1 MARVLRSV
9 LWHQHPFPGPVWFPE
24 KRDLTFSV
32 TRCLSPACHGLHCI
46 PTNSGQPR
54 TSSHGYSEWVL
65 DLIFLTFRTSS
76 TLRDNYKMLSG
87 FQGGSDGKEF
97 ACNTGD
103 GCLIHGWGRSPGE
116 GNGNPLQ
123 YSCLGNLMDR
133 GTWLAMVQKSHRS
146 QKCQTQSTGSQ
157 VLDTN
162 EWPSSNNNETL

>member
-1 MARVLRSV
+1 MESWMRVKEGDESFKKCLMTSASFSWPCLVSWEER
-9 LWHQHPFPGPVWFPE
+9 F
-24 KRDLTFSV
+24 DLLSDR
-32 TRCLSPACHGLHCI
+32 RCLSPTCHALYCI

-76 TLRDNYKMLSG
+76 TLRDNYEMLSG
-87 FQGGSDGKEF
+87 FQGVSDGKEF

-103 GCLIHGWGRSPGE
+103 GCSIPGWGRSPGE

-133 GTWLAMVQKSHRS
+133 GTWLATVQKSHRS

-157 VLDTN
+157 KC
-162 EWPSSNNNETL
+162 